1 MSEVIKYYT
10 DEHVP
15 TAVVAGLQ
23 RRGIDVLTTPVAEML
38 GASDEAQLAFA
49 TKEERVLFT
58 QDDDFLRLHA
68 AGVEHRGI
76 VYVHQGATI
85 GHMVRGLHFIFQV
98 LSAEEMKNHVEFL

>member
-1 MSEVIKYYT
+1 MSEIVKYYT

-23 RRGIDVLTTPVAEML
+23 RRSVDVLTTSEAKML

-49 TKEERVLFT
+49 TKQERVLFT

-68 AGVEHRGI
+68 AGVEHTGI
-76 VYVHQGATI
+76 VYVHQGVTI

-98 LSAEEMKNHVEFL
+98 LNANEMRNHVEFL